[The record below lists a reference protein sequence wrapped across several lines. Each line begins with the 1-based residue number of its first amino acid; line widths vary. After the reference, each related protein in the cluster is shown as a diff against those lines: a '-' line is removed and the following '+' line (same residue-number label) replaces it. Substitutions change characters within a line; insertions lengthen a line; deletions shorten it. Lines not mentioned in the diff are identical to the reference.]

1 MYWYIYPYQ
10 CLFHFP
16 SCWFKISVA
25 WYLLASE
32 YFPRYFGKILHS
44 PIIYKML
51 GSHPSLSPISFWS
64 EGLLISPHF
73 WSVTCGCSVIGW
85 APSISV
91 TWPAR
96 SSVIGQM
103 LRLDCS
109 DISGFIGVLPR
120 PVFSAISGPGGEVL
134 SSVVPDKW
142 RDTVL
147 LLSLFQIVLASVQL
161 WGRTQSPQSS
171 WLFHIYFKQTS
182 TITRRN

>member
-64 EGLLISPHF
+64 EGLLIWPPSQHF
-73 WSVTCGCSVIGW
+73 WSVPRGCSVIGL

-91 TWPAR
+91 TWPAL
-96 SSVIGQM
+96 SLVIGQM

-109 DISGFIGVLPR
+109 AISLFGGVLPC
-120 PVFSAISGPGGEVL
+120 PVSSAISGPGGEVT

-147 LLSLFQIVLASVQL
+147 LLSLFKDCSGFCPDLLGGRLSLPKVLGGDWPLLLGLLS
-161 WGRTQSPQSS
+161 
-171 WLFHIYFKQTS
+171 
-182 TITRRN
+182 